1 MKNDENEISV
11 MPRLRFKRILE
22 SLPLGLLSYEVDEIF
37 ENDLHFDNYGNVD
50 YTVILNSDIF
60 VTLERQRLRKMNRRM
75 QKKRGVRVGGVQN
88 EEDDTLDLDLGDGV
102 NKSSVTN
109 AEMDKLT
116 DNRKVVIEDLIYI
129 DDMEILI
136 YTTVAPKTSTIF
148 VTHTKK
154 VEKPDTS

>member
-1 MKNDENEISV
+1 MLKKEASLNYVVRKCAELNIDMRQIFLKNDENEISV

-75 QKKRGVRVGGVQN
+75 QKKRGVRVGGV
-88 EEDDTLDLDLGDGV
+88 
-102 NKSSVTN
+102 
-109 AEMDKLT
+109 
-116 DNRKVVIEDLIYI
+116 
-129 DDMEILI
+129 
-136 YTTVAPKTSTIF
+136 
-148 VTHTKK
+148 
-154 VEKPDTS
+154 